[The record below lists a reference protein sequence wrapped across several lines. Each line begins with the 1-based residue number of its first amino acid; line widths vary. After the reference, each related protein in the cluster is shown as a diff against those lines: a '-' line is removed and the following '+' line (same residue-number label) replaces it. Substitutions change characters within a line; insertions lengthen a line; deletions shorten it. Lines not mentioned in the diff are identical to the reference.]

1 MAKDVELIELQA
13 ALARGDRVI
22 DVREDDEYV
31 SGHAGGVE
39 HIPMRTVPGRVAD
52 LLGADKVY
60 VVCEVGGRSAIV
72 ADYLEENG
80 VRALNVAGG
89 MAAWRQSGL
98 PVETGRPD

>member
-1 MAKDVELIELQA
+1 MAEDVGLTELRA

-31 SGHAGGVE
+31 SGHAVGVE
-39 HIPMRTVPGRVAD
+39 HIPMRTVPGRVVE
-52 LLGADKVY
+52 LLGDDVVY

-72 ADYLEENG
+72 ADYLVENG

-89 MAAWRQSGL
+89 MAAWRQRGL
-98 PVETGRPD
+98 PVETGRPG